1 LASFDLSLAALA
13 DPDTRIAFETNVKL
27 WDEIARRSNSP
38 GFGVEAALGLP
49 AGHFDLH
56 EYLIRCSPTFGSGL
70 RRMCRYVQLLSSR
83 GHLEVEV
90 TNEELRIV
98 NRPPAVSSR
107 HMQDFAMLSVVMIS
121 RRATGHA
128 LPLSRLGLMA
138 AEPEVTKPLK
148 DAFNCPIEFGAPA
161 NMIVFPRKF
170 EGLTLPAHDERLL
183 TLIERHAKTMI
194 AALGDDQAPLRDR
207 VRRTLFQLVQR
218 EEMSLDHVA
227 RAMGMSGRTLQRDL
241 RDSGTS
247 FRELVDEVR
256 REIAISHMTQGNLPI
271 TAIALLL
278 DFSDVSAFH
287 RSFRRWTGQAPSV
300 FRATMRTQ

>member
-1 LASFDLSLAALA
+1 
-13 DPDTRIAFETNVKL
+13 
-27 WDEIARRSNSP
+27 
-38 GFGVEAALGLP
+38 
-49 AGHFDLH
+49 
-56 EYLIRCSPTFGSGL
+56 
-70 RRMCRYVQLLSSR
+70 
-83 GHLEVEV
+83 
-90 TNEELRIV
+90 
-98 NRPPAVSSR
+98 
-107 HMQDFAMLSVVMIS
+107 
-121 RRATGHA
+121 
-128 LPLSRLGLMA
+128 
-138 AEPEVTKPLK
+138 
-148 DAFNCPIEFGAPA
+148 
-161 NMIVFPRKF
+161 
-170 EGLTLPAHDERLL
+170 
-183 TLIERHAKTMI
+183 MI

-241 RDSGTS
+241 RDAGTS

-256 REIAISHMTQGNLPI
+256 REIAISHMTQGDLPI